1 MERRDLSLSKF
12 HGMEVEILILMV
24 YLGSGKGAVR
34 SSSVKRIR
42 KHCVLAPPDLS
53 ARSHRNASRKALEFL
68 ESGRVIKQ

>member
-1 MERRDLSLSKF
+1 MERIDLSLSKF
-12 HGMEVEILILMV
+12 HGMEDEILMV

-68 ESGRVIKQ
+68 RSERVMKQ